1 MEPKR
6 TLSVKITENL
16 YQRLQS
22 EVGKGNISN
31 FIEVTVSEKLTEQEQ
46 RLAREYQ
53 EAWANK
59 KHWQE
64 FKEWEFASLTD
75 RQKIWAK
82 K

>member
-31 FIEVTVSEKLTEQEQ
+31 FIETIVSEKLTKQEQE
-46 RLAREYQ
+46 LAREYQ
-53 EAWANK
+53 EA
-59 KHWQE
+59 
-64 FKEWEFASLTD
+64 
-75 RQKIWAK
+75 
-82 K
+82 